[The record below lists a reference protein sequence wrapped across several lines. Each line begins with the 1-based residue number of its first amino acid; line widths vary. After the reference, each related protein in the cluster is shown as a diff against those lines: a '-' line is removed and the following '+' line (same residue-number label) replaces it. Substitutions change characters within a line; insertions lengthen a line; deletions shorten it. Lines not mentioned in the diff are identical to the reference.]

1 MGPECGVGVVF
12 ARGGQVDAAF
22 PVGIWTIPEIGYYGL
37 TQKQAIAAGYDAEV
51 GVATY
56 DRCLRGRVFAPDGML
71 KLVFDRTDAR
81 ILGVHIIGATLAHSK
96 RGARICHRARAFTSG
111 ALPRACTAPFASSC
125 QAPMR
130 ASWCIM
136 GWTSWRRRRRSS
148 TWRRPSSPQ
157 SPTTLFKEAAL
168 NGNEKLDFGI
178 QWQELLA
185 QLNTAMAA
193 GGRDGA
199 LDEAKLRQR
208 FDEIDV
214 NGNGEIDEEELR
226 AVFVKLG
233 LDGLQPS
240 VIPNLIRL
248 TDDDGKETIGWPEF
262 LKVFKVLER
271 IEQTQKEKKDRGFF

>member
-1 MGPECGVGVVF
+1 
-12 ARGGQVDAAF
+12 
-22 PVGIWTIPEIGYYGL
+22 
-37 TQKQAIAAGYDAEV
+37 
-51 GVATY
+51 
-56 DRCLRGRVFAPDGML
+56 ML

-96 RGARICHRARAFTSG
+96 RGARICHRARIHVGCPPACVHRPLRILVPGTDACELVHYGMDLVAKEATLFDVATTLFT
-111 ALPRACTAPFASSC
+111 AVTYHE
-125 QAPMR
+125 
-130 ASWCIM
+130 
-136 GWTSWRRRRRSS
+136 
-148 TWRRPSSPQ
+148 
-157 SPTTLFKEAAL
+157 LFKEAAL